1 MLHKPGGLFLLP
13 GYFIHGNGKTPK
25 RAVHCFNS
33 QKGKTLR
40 KILNKYR
47 KSIILSLC
55 IFLIL
60 IIFILTAAHHCKSQT
75 HIYAEDYPAI
85 YQEQLHIMFG
95 PDYQISEKET
105 VIIEAVNC
113 DCGFHT
119 DGYQYDVWEITYQ
132 DQAGYTYT
140 QKLNNMDRLEKLQIG
155 WLEKQLGN
163 YYKQKYMIEPFSENT
178 FQDLSSKNWYGKSY
192 CFIFFGNPV
201 ISYTMDQ
208 KEEYDKTE
216 AAEIAYKNQ
225 LLQSL
230 QDENHMIQFYRLN
243 YKTIFQRFPLKVS
256 MHFSID
262 DTTLMKEIQEDK
274 TSITIKE
281 TKLIQDI
288 LSVMKAFNEA
298 SNDTCNLEVYIN
310 LDNGSKY
317 LYDDTKSRNYKIL
330 CGEWFQEDS
339 EDPYGGYD
347 WQLFY
352 ACEGVF
358 W

>member
-1 MLHKPGGLFLLP
+1 
-13 GYFIHGNGKTPK
+13 
-25 RAVHCFNS
+25 
-33 QKGKTLR
+33 
-40 KILNKYR
+40 
-47 KSIILSLC
+47 
-55 IFLIL
+55 
-60 IIFILTAAHHCKSQT
+60 
-75 HIYAEDYPAI
+75 
-85 YQEQLHIMFG
+85 MFG

-140 QKLNNMDRLEKLQIG
+140 QKLNNMDRLEKQQIG

-163 YYKQKYMIEPFSENT
+163 YYKQKYMIEPFPENI

-192 CFIFFGNPV
+192 CFIFFGNPI

-281 TKLIQDI
+281 IKLIQDI